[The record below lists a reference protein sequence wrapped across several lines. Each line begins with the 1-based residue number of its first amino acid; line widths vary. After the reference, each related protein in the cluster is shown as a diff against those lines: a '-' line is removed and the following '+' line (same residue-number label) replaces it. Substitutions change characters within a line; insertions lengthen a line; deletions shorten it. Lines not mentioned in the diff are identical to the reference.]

1 MQGKPPQCMSTN
13 IDTVIFDLG
22 GVLID
27 WNPRYLYRK
36 IFKSEDEIEW
46 FLKSVC
52 TSEWNDA
59 LDAGRPF
66 ADGIKELTQRH
77 PEYTAPIRAWLDR
90 WPEMISG
97 PVSGTVDI
105 LREIKTSRRFRLY
118 ALTNWSHETF
128 PWALK
133 QFDFLSWF
141 EGVVASGIERMRKP
155 HPEFFQ
161 VLFDRYSIDPA
172 RAVFIDDNIA
182 NIEAAKKLN
191 LNTIAFQSPD
201 QLRTSLKTWGI

>member
-1 MQGKPPQCMSTN
+1 MSTN

-141 EGVVASGIERMRKP
+141 EGVVVSGIERMRKP